1 MTNHSSPF
9 TTAVIYLFPLSGGSS
24 QFIMSCVVPVCN
36 IVSLLWVE
44 EYWLM
49 VYIHLTSRNHIPLR
63 RRWRWLI
70 SVCAFVRWYVSK
82 AASTSDILV
91 RCIAVD
97 VTNLLWRRAY
107 QCALINQCLFLFCT
121 LHICWLQRHTHSSCM
136 EVALTVFIRP
146 SPGLIFIHDE
156 YTFFVCIICCLFLMR
171 LKSGEIENKSWTLSA
186 HSVLA
191 PYCEKKNAC
200 SQASREKWATILW
213 KHSSW

>member
-121 LHICWLQRHTHSSCM
+121 LHLNMLVATAHTQLLYGGCTDRFHSAIAWFDFYKWWIYIFCLHYLLSVSN
-136 EVALTVFIRP
+136 EV
-146 SPGLIFIHDE
+146 
-156 YTFFVCIICCLFLMR
+156 
-171 LKSGEIENKSWTLSA
+171 
-186 HSVLA
+186 
-191 PYCEKKNAC
+191 
-200 SQASREKWATILW
+200 EKWW
-213 KHSSW
+213 NRK